1 MNLLFK
7 IKHKFKK
14 KEDITH
20 KQINFDDSEY
30 KHQMTLVNLA
40 EMGVSVESIQSY
52 DTSIKKIN
60 EFSRMIDSYIRH

>member
-1 MNLLFK
+1 MNLLLK

>member
-7 IKHKFKK
+7 IKNKFKK

-20 KQINFDDSEY
+20 KQINFDNSEY

-52 DTSIKKIN
+52 DASIKKIN
-60 EFSRMIDSYIRH
+60 EFSKMIDSYIRH